1 MVRPLHRHMPA
12 QVQRNRPTG
21 TEAVSPD
28 SAAESSAIQGSVTS
42 APTVPRTP
50 LTSALARVA
59 PGIFVVLWAT
69 GFLIAKLG
77 VPYAQP
83 MTILAM
89 RFVLAAIM
97 MAGVAALM
105 RAPWPRSW
113 KRIGHIAMVGILLH
127 AVYLG
132 GCYVAIYAGMPAG
145 MAALIA
151 GFQPILTATLAGPVL
166 GERTRSLQWVGI
178 VVGFIGLM
186 MVLWE
191 RIVIDLSHPAAL
203 LFAILSL
210 LGITAATIYQKRFCP
225 SFDLRSGSAIQY
237 IAASLVTVPV
247 AFAIGIGDIDWAP
260 TFIFALAWLV
270 IVLSGVSIA
279 LLTWMISRGAASK
292 VASLFYLTPPL
303 AAIGSYFWFGETL
316 SALALAGMAVIVFGL
331 YLLNR
336 TRPA

>member
-1 MVRPLHRHMPA
+1 M
-12 QVQRNRPTG
+12 
-21 TEAVSPD
+21 SPD
-28 SAAESSAIQGSVTS
+28 SARQASDTAGSAVT
-42 APTVPRTP
+42 APETPPETP

-59 PGIFVVLWAT
+59 PGIFVLLWAT

-83 MTILAM
+83 MTILAV
-89 RFVLAAIM
+89 RFVLAAAM
-97 MAGVAALM
+97 MASVAFVM

-113 KRIGHIAMVGILLH
+113 RRIGHIAMVGILLH

-151 GFQPILTATLAGPVL
+151 GFQPILTATMAGPIL
-166 GERTRSLQWVGI
+166 GERTRPLQWIGI
-178 VVGFIGLM
+178 AIGFVGLM

-210 LGITAATIYQKRFCP
+210 LGITSATIYQKRFCP

-237 IAASLVTVPV
+237 IAASLVTVPLT
-247 AFAIGIGDIDWAP
+247 FMLGIGEIVWAP

-292 VASLFYLTPPL
+292 VASLFYLTPPI

-316 SALALAGMAVIVFGL
+316 SPLALAGMAVIVFGL

-336 TRPA
+336 TRGA

>member
-1 MVRPLHRHMPA
+1 M
-12 QVQRNRPTG
+12 
-21 TEAVSPD
+21 SPD
-28 SAAESSAIQGSVTS
+28 STRPISDTTGLPQTPPE
-42 APTVPRTP
+42 APFTA
-50 LTSALARVA
+50 ALARVA
-59 PGIFVVLWAT
+59 PGVFVLLWAT

-83 MTILAM
+83 LTILAM

-97 MAGVAALM
+97 MASVAVVT

-113 KRIGHIAMVGILLH
+113 RKIGHIAIIGILLH
-127 AVYLG
+127 AIYLG
-132 GCYVAIYAGMPAG
+132 GCYIAIYGGMPAG
-145 MAALIA
+145 MTALIA

-166 GERTRSLQWVGI
+166 GERTRPIQWIGI
-178 VVGFIGLM
+178 AIGFVGLM

-210 LGITAATIYQKRFCP
+210 LGITSATIYQKRFCP
-225 SFDLRSGSAIQY
+225 SFDLRTGTAIQY
-237 IAASLVTVPV
+237 LAASLVMVPLTL
-247 AFAIGIGDIDWAP
+247 ILGIGAIDWAP
-260 TFIFALAWLV
+260 TFIFALSWLV

-303 AAIGSYFWFGETL
+303 AAIGSYFWFGEAL
-316 SALALAGMAVIVFGL
+316 SPLALAGMAVIVSGL

-336 TRPA
+336 TRAA

>member
-1 MVRPLHRHMPA
+1 MSA
-12 QVQRNRPTG
+12 
-21 TEAVSPD
+21 D
-28 SAAESSAIQGSVTS
+28 SARQPSETTGAATT
-42 APTVPRTP
+42 APETP
-50 LTSALARVA
+50 FTSALARVA
-59 PGIFVVLWAT
+59 PGIFVLLWAT

-97 MAGVAALM
+97 MASVAMLM

-113 KRIGHIAMVGILLH
+113 KRISHIAVIGILLH

-132 GCYVAIYAGMPAG
+132 GCYLAIYGGMPAG
-145 MAALIA
+145 MAALIV

-166 GERTRSLQWVGI
+166 GERTRSLQWIGI
-178 VVGFIGLM
+178 VVGFVGLM

-191 RIVIDLSHPAAL
+191 RMVIDLSHPAAL
-203 LFAILSL
+203 LFAVLSL
-210 LGITAATIYQKRFCP
+210 LGITSATIYQKRFCP

-247 AFAIGIGDIDWAP
+247 SLLFGIGDIDWAP

-292 VASLFYLTPPL
+292 VASLFYLTPPI

-336 TRPA
+336 TRPV

>member
-1 MVRPLHRHMPA
+1 M
-12 QVQRNRPTG
+12 
-21 TEAVSPD
+21 SPD
-28 SAAESSAIQGSVTS
+28 SARRSSETMPAAKT
-42 APTVPRTP
+42 APETP
-50 LTSALARVA
+50 LTGALARVA

-97 MAGVAALM
+97 MAAIAAAM

-113 KRIGHIAMVGILLH
+113 KRIGHIAIVGILLH
-127 AVYLG
+127 AIYLG
-132 GCYVAIYAGMPAG
+132 GCYLAIYGGMPAG

-166 GERTRSLQWVGI
+166 GERTRSVQWIGI
-178 VVGFIGLM
+178 GVGFIGLM

-210 LGITAATIYQKRFCP
+210 IGITSATIYQKRFCP
-225 SFDLRSGSAIQY
+225 SFDLRTGSAIQY
-237 IAASLVTVPV
+237 VAASLVMVPLSLML
-247 AFAIGIGDIDWAP
+247 GIGDIDWAP
-260 TFIFALAWLV
+260 IFIFALAWLV

-292 VASLFYLTPPL
+292 VASLFYLTPPI

-316 SALALAGMAVIVFGL
+316 SALALVGMAVIVFGL

>member
-1 MVRPLHRHMPA
+1 MSTDTATRSSRPADMA
-12 QVQRNRPTG
+12 A
-21 TEAVSPD
+21 AV
-28 SAAESSAIQGSVTS
+28 A
-42 APTVPRTP
+42 TP
-50 LTSALARVA
+50 PETPFTSALARVA
-59 PGIFVVLWAT
+59 PGIFVLLWAT

-97 MAGVAALM
+97 MATVAAVT

-113 KRIGHIAMVGILLH
+113 RRIGHIAVIGILLH

-145 MAALIA
+145 MAALIV
-151 GFQPILTATLAGPVL
+151 GFQPILTAAIAGPIL
-166 GERTRSLQWVGI
+166 GERTRPAQWIGI
-178 VVGFIGLM
+178 AIGFVGLM

-210 LGITAATIYQKRFCP
+210 LGITSATIYQKRFCP
-225 SFDLRSGSAIQY
+225 SFDLRTGTAIQY
-237 IAASLVTVPV
+237 LAASLIMVPTTLILGVGTV
-247 AFAIGIGDIDWAP
+247 DWAP

-292 VASLFYLTPPL
+292 VASLFYLTPPI
-303 AAIGSYFWFGETL
+303 AAIGSYFWFDERL

-336 TRPA
+336 TRPS

>member
-1 MVRPLHRHMPA
+1 MSPESARQISATAGGGATPP
-12 QVQRNRPTG
+12 
-21 TEAVSPD
+21 EAPP
-28 SAAESSAIQGSVTS
+28 E
-42 APTVPRTP
+42 TP
-50 LTSALARVA
+50 LTSTLARVA
-59 PGIFVVLWAT
+59 PGIFVLLWAT

-83 MTILAM
+83 LTILAI
-89 RFVLAAIM
+89 RFVLAAVM
-97 MAGVAALM
+97 MAGVAFIM

-113 KRIGHIAMVGILLH
+113 RRIGHIATIGVLLH

-132 GCYVAIYAGMPAG
+132 GCYIAIYAGMPAG

-151 GFQPILTATLAGPVL
+151 GFQPILTATMAGPIL
-166 GERTRSLQWVGI
+166 GERTRPLQWIGI
-178 VVGFIGLM
+178 AIGFVGLM

-210 LGITAATIYQKRFCP
+210 LGITSATIYQKRFCP
-225 SFDLRSGSAIQY
+225 SFDLRSGTAIQY
-237 IAASLVTVPV
+237 IAASVIMVPLTLML
-247 AFAIGIGDIDWAP
+247 GIGDIIWAP

-292 VASLFYLTPPL
+292 VASLFYLTPPI

-316 SALALAGMAVIVFGL
+316 SLLALAGMAVIVFGL

-336 TRPA
+336 TRAA

>member
-1 MVRPLHRHMPA
+1 M
-12 QVQRNRPTG
+12 
-21 TEAVSPD
+21 SPD
-28 SAAESSAIQGSVTS
+28 SARESSIGAA
-42 APTVPRTP
+42 APEPP

-69 GFLIAKLG
+69 GFLMAKLG

-83 MTILAM
+83 MTILAL

-97 MAGVAALM
+97 MATVAALTQ
-105 RAPWPRSW
+105 APWPRSW
-113 KRIGHIAMVGILLH
+113 KRIGHIAIIGILLH

-132 GCYVAIYAGMPAG
+132 GCYVAIYQGMPAG
-145 MAALIA
+145 MTALIV
-151 GFQPILTATLAGPVL
+151 GFQPILTATVAGPVL
-166 GERTRSLQWVGI
+166 GERVRWVQWIGI
-178 VVGFIGLM
+178 VVGFVGLM

-191 RIVIDLSHPAAL
+191 RLVIDFSHPAAL

-210 LGITAATIYQKRFCP
+210 LGITFATIYQKRFCP
-225 SFDLRSGSAIQY
+225 SFDLRTGSAIQY
-237 IAASLVTVPV
+237 VAASLVTVPV
-247 AFAIGIGDIDWAP
+247 AFMLGVGEIHWAP

-279 LLTWMISRGAASK
+279 LLTWMISRGAASR

-316 SALALAGMAVIVFGL
+316 SALAVAGMVVIVCGL

-336 TRPA
+336 GRRA

>member
-1 MVRPLHRHMPA
+1 MSPESARQASDTAEGGATPP
-12 QVQRNRPTG
+12 
-21 TEAVSPD
+21 EAPP
-28 SAAESSAIQGSVTS
+28 ETQ
-42 APTVPRTP
+42 
-50 LTSALARVA
+50 LTSTLARVA
-59 PGIFVVLWAT
+59 PGIFVLLWAT

-83 MTILAM
+83 LTILAI
-89 RFVLAAIM
+89 RFVLAAVM
-97 MAGVAALM
+97 MAGVAFVM

-113 KRIGHIAMVGILLH
+113 RRIGHIATIGILLH

-132 GCYVAIYAGMPAG
+132 GCYIAIYAGMPAG

-151 GFQPILTATLAGPVL
+151 GFQPILTATMAGPIL
-166 GERTRSLQWVGI
+166 GERTRPLQWIGI
-178 VVGFIGLM
+178 AIGFVGLM

-210 LGITAATIYQKRFCP
+210 LGITSATIYQKRFCP

-237 IAASLVTVPV
+237 IAASVIMVPLTLMLGV
-247 AFAIGIGDIDWAP
+247 GAIDWAP

-292 VASLFYLTPPL
+292 VASLFYLTPPI
-303 AAIGSYFWFGETL
+303 AAIGSYFWFDETL
-316 SALALAGMAVIVFGL
+316 SPLALAGMAVIVFGL

-336 TRPA
+336 TRAA

>member
-1 MVRPLHRHMPA
+1 M
-12 QVQRNRPTG
+12 
-21 TEAVSPD
+21 SPD
-28 SAAESSAIQGSVTS
+28 SSARPSRQVDSAGTAAATPE
-42 APTVPRTP
+42 APFTT
-50 LTSALARVA
+50 TLARVA
-59 PGIFVVLWAT
+59 PAIFVLLWAT

-89 RFVLAAIM
+89 RFVLAALM
-97 MAGVAALM
+97 MASVALVTG
-105 RAPWPRSW
+105 APWPRSW
-113 KRIGHIAMVGILLH
+113 RRIGHIAMIGILLH

-132 GCYVAIYAGMPAG
+132 GCYIAIYGGMPAG

-166 GERTRSLQWVGI
+166 GERTRPVQWIGI
-178 VVGFIGLM
+178 AIGFIGLM

-210 LGITAATIYQKRFCP
+210 IGITSATIYQKRFCP
-225 SFDLRSGSAIQY
+225 SFDLRSGTAIQY
-237 IAASLVTVPV
+237 IAASIVMVPATLV
-247 AFAIGIGDIDWAP
+247 FGIGAIDWAP

-292 VASLFYLTPPL
+292 VASLFYLTPPI

-336 TRPA
+336 GRAA

>member
-1 MVRPLHRHMPA
+1 M
-12 QVQRNRPTG
+12 
-21 TEAVSPD
+21 TEHSPQ
-28 SAAESSAIQGSVTS
+28 ESSAI
-42 APTVPRTP
+42 A
-50 LTSALARVA
+50 LLARIA
-59 PGIFVVLWAT
+59 PGIFVLLWAT
-69 GFLIAKLG
+69 GFLMAKLG

-83 MTILAM
+83 MTVLAI

-97 MAGVAALM
+97 MGAVAIVS
-105 RAPWPRSW
+105 RAPIPRSW
-113 KRIGHIAMVGILLH
+113 RQVGHIAIIGILLH

-132 GCYVAIYAGMPAG
+132 GCYAAIYQGMPAG

-151 GFQPILTATLAGPVL
+151 GFQPILTAALAKPL
-166 GERTRSLQWVGI
+166 LRERTRPIQWLGI
-178 VVGFIGLM
+178 ATGFVGLM

-203 LFAILSL
+203 LLAILSL

-225 SFDLRSGSAIQY
+225 TFDLRWGTAIQY
-237 IAASLVTVPV
+237 VAASAVVVPAALLLGFGTV
-247 AFAIGIGDIDWAP
+247 IWAP

-303 AAIGSYFWFGETL
+303 AAIGSYFWFGEVLSTL
-316 SALALAGMAVIVFGL
+316 AIAGMVVIVFGL

-336 TRPA
+336 PRVQTA

>member
-1 MVRPLHRHMPA
+1 M
-12 QVQRNRPTG
+12 
-21 TEAVSPD
+21 SPD
-28 SAAESSAIQGSVTS
+28 SATRPGRPIGVAADTAMIPARPPETA
-42 APTVPRTP
+42 
-50 LTSALARVA
+50 LTAALGRVA
-59 PGIFVVLWAT
+59 PGIFVLLWAT
-69 GFLIAKLG
+69 GFLVAKLG

-83 MTILAM
+83 VTILAM

-97 MAGVAALM
+97 MASVALLT

-113 KRIGHIAMVGILLH
+113 QRIGHIAMVGVLLH

-132 GCYVAIYAGMPAG
+132 GCYIAIYGGMPAG

-151 GFQPILTATLAGPVL
+151 GFQPILTASLAGPVL
-166 GERTRSLQWVGI
+166 GERTRPLQWVGI
-178 VVGFIGLM
+178 AVGFAGLM

-191 RIVIDLSHPAAL
+191 RLVIDLSHPAAL

-210 LGITAATIYQKRFCP
+210 LGITSATIYQKRFCP
-225 SFDLRSGSAIQY
+225 SFDLRSGTAIQY
-237 IAASLVTVPV
+237 CAASIVMVPTT
-247 AFAIGIGDIDWAP
+247 FMIGIGPIDWAP

-292 VASLFYLTPPL
+292 VASLFYLTPPI

-316 SALALAGMAVIVFGL
+316 SGLALAGMAVIVFGL

-336 TRPA
+336 GRAA

>member
-1 MVRPLHRHMPA
+1 M
-12 QVQRNRPTG
+12 
-21 TEAVSPD
+21 SPD
-28 SAAESSAIQGSVTS
+28 SSTRPSPHTEGSGTVASPAE
-42 APTVPRTP
+42 APFTT
-50 LTSALARVA
+50 ALARVA
-59 PGIFVVLWAT
+59 PAIFVLLWAT

-83 MTILAM
+83 TTILAM

-97 MAGVAALM
+97 MASVALVT

-113 KRIGHIAMVGILLH
+113 RRIGHIATIGVLLH

-132 GCYVAIYAGMPAG
+132 GCYVAIYGGMPAG

-166 GERTRSLQWVGI
+166 GERTRPMQWIGI
-178 VVGFIGLM
+178 AIGFAGLM

-210 LGITAATIYQKRFCP
+210 LGITSATIYQKRFCP
-225 SFDLRSGSAIQY
+225 SFDLRSGTAIQY
-237 IAASLVTVPV
+237 CAASIVMVP
-247 AFAIGIGDIDWAP
+247 ATLIIGVGAIDWAP

-292 VASLFYLTPPL
+292 VASLFYLTPPI
-303 AAIGSYFWFGETL
+303 AAIGSYFWFHETL

-336 TRPA
+336 GRAA

>member
-1 MVRPLHRHMPA
+1 M
-12 QVQRNRPTG
+12 
-21 TEAVSPD
+21 SPD
-28 SAAESSAIQGSVTS
+28 SARQASETKGSVAA
-42 APTVPRTP
+42 APEGP
-50 LTSALARVA
+50 LLARVA
-59 PGIFVVLWAT
+59 PGIFVLLWAT

-83 MTILAM
+83 MSILAI
-89 RFVLAAIM
+89 RFVLAAAM
-97 MAGVAALM
+97 MAGVAFLT

-113 KRIGHIAMVGILLH
+113 RRIGHIAAIGILLH

-132 GCYVAIYAGMPAG
+132 GCYVAIYGGMPAG
-145 MAALIA
+145 MVALIA
-151 GFQPILTATLAGPVL
+151 GFQPILTATMAGPIL
-166 GERTRSLQWVGI
+166 GERTRPLQWLGI
-178 VVGFIGLM
+178 AIGFVGLM

-210 LGITAATIYQKRFCP
+210 IGITSATIYQKRFCP

-237 IAASLVTVPV
+237 VAASLVTVPLTLMLGV
-247 AFAIGIGDIDWAP
+247 GEIVWAP

-270 IVLSGVSIA
+270 IVLSGISIA

-292 VASLFYLTPPL
+292 VASLFYLTPPI
-303 AAIGSYFWFGETL
+303 AAIGSYFWFDETL
-316 SALALAGMAVIVFGL
+316 SPLALAGMAVIVAGL

-336 TRPA
+336 SRAA

>member
-1 MVRPLHRHMPA
+1 M
-12 QVQRNRPTG
+12 
-21 TEAVSPD
+21 SPD
-28 SAAESSAIQGSVTS
+28 SARRSSETVGAAT
-42 APTVPRTP
+42 TVPETP
-50 LTSALARVA
+50 TSSALARVA
-59 PGIFVVLWAT
+59 PGIFVLLWAT

-89 RFVLAAIM
+89 RFVLAAMM
-97 MAGVAALM
+97 MAAVATLTG
-105 RAPWPRSW
+105 APWPRSW
-113 KRIGHIAMVGILLH
+113 TRIGHIALVGILLH
-127 AVYLG
+127 AIYLG
-132 GCYVAIYAGMPAG
+132 GCYLAIYGGMPAG
-145 MAALIA
+145 MAALIV
-151 GFQPILTATLAGPVL
+151 GFQPILTAALAGPVL
-166 GERTRSLQWVGI
+166 GERTRSVQWIGI
-178 VVGFIGLM
+178 AIGFLGLM

-191 RIVIDLSHPAAL
+191 RLVIDLSHPAAL

-210 LGITAATIYQKRFCP
+210 LGITSATIYQKRFCP
-225 SFDLRSGSAIQY
+225 SFDLRTGSAIQY
-237 IAASLVTVPV
+237 IAASLVMVP
-247 AFAIGIGDIDWAP
+247 ISLTLGIGTIDWAP

-292 VASLFYLTPPL
+292 VASLFYLTPPI

-336 TRPA
+336 TRTA

>member
-1 MVRPLHRHMPA
+1 M
-12 QVQRNRPTG
+12 
-21 TEAVSPD
+21 SPD
-28 SAAESSAIQGSVTS
+28 SARQASDTKGALPPETPGST
-42 APTVPRTP
+42 
-50 LTSALARVA
+50 LARVA
-59 PGIFVVLWAT
+59 PGIFVLLWAT

-83 MTILAM
+83 MTILAI
-89 RFVLAAIM
+89 RFVVAAAM
-97 MAGVAALM
+97 MASIAFIM

-113 KRIGHIAMVGILLH
+113 RRIGHIAAIGILLH

-132 GCYVAIYAGMPAG
+132 GCYLAIYGGMPAG
-145 MAALIA
+145 MAALIV
-151 GFQPILTATLAGPVL
+151 GFQPILTAATAGPVL
-166 GERTRSLQWVGI
+166 GERTRPLQWLGI
-178 VVGFIGLM
+178 AIGFVGLM

-210 LGITAATIYQKRFCP
+210 LGITSATIYQKRFCP

-237 IAASLVTVPV
+237 IAASLVMVPLTLMLGV
-247 AFAIGIGDIDWAP
+247 GEIIWAP
-260 TFIFALAWLV
+260 TFIFALTWLV

-292 VASLFYLTPPL
+292 VASLFYLTPPI
-303 AAIGSYFWFGETL
+303 AAIGSYFWFDETL
-316 SALALAGMAVIVFGL
+316 SPLALGGMAVIVFGL

-336 TRPA
+336 TRAA

>member
-1 MVRPLHRHMPA
+1 M
-12 QVQRNRPTG
+12 
-21 TEAVSPD
+21 SPD
-28 SAAESSAIQGSVTS
+28 SARQASATNGAS
-42 APTVPRTP
+42 ATPPETP
-50 LTSALARVA
+50 LTSTLARVA
-59 PGIFVVLWAT
+59 PGIFVLLWAT

-83 MTILAM
+83 MTILAI
-89 RFVLAAIM
+89 RFVVAAAM
-97 MAGVAALM
+97 MASVAFVM

-113 KRIGHIAMVGILLH
+113 RRIGHIAVIGILLH

-145 MAALIA
+145 MAALIV
-151 GFQPILTATLAGPVL
+151 GFQPILTAAIAGPIL
-166 GERTRSLQWVGI
+166 GERTRPAQWIGI
-178 VVGFIGLM
+178 AIGFVGLM

-191 RIVIDLSHPAAL
+191 PIVIDLSHPAAL

-210 LGITAATIYQKRFCP
+210 LGITSATIYQKRFCP
-225 SFDLRSGSAIQY
+225 SFDLRTGTAIQY
-237 IAASLVTVPV
+237 LAASVIMVPTTLILGVGTV
-247 AFAIGIGDIDWAP
+247 DWAP

-292 VASLFYLTPPL
+292 VASLFYLTPPI

-316 SALALAGMAVIVFGL
+316 SAMALAGMVVIVFGL

-336 TRPA
+336 TRPS

>member
-1 MVRPLHRHMPA
+1 MRPLSP
-12 QVQRNRPTG
+12 RPPG
-21 TEAVSPD
+21 AMSGLPPIPPEAPF
-28 SAAESSAIQGSVTS
+28 
-42 APTVPRTP
+42 
-50 LTSALARVA
+50 TSALARVA
-59 PGIFVVLWAT
+59 PGIFVLLWAT
-69 GFLIAKLG
+69 GFLMAKLG

-83 MTILAM
+83 ITILAI

-97 MAGVAALM
+97 MAGVAILTG
-105 RAPWPRSW
+105 APWPRSW
-113 KRIGHIAMVGILLH
+113 RRIGHIAIVGILLH

-132 GCYVAIYAGMPAG
+132 GCYIAIYGGMPAG

-151 GFQPILTATLAGPVL
+151 GFQPILTATIAGPVL
-166 GERTRSLQWVGI
+166 GERTRAVQWVGI
-178 VVGFIGLM
+178 AVGFAGLM

-210 LGITAATIYQKRFCP
+210 VGITSATIYQKRFCP
-225 SFDLRSGSAIQY
+225 SFDLRSGTAIQY
-237 IAASLVTVPV
+237 VAASVVMVPTTLI
-247 AFAIGIGDIDWAP
+247 IGVGAVEWAP

-292 VASLFYLTPPL
+292 VASLFYLTPPI
-303 AAIGSYFWFGETL
+303 AAIGSYFLFGETL

-336 TRPA
+336 GRAA

>member
-1 MVRPLHRHMPA
+1 MRA
-12 QVQRNRPTG
+12 
-21 TEAVSPD
+21 D
-28 SAAESSAIQGSVTS
+28 SATPSSEPGETS
-42 APTVPRTP
+42 GNIATP
-50 LTSALARVA
+50 PETPFTSALARVA
-59 PGIFVVLWAT
+59 PGIFVLLWAT

-89 RFVLAAIM
+89 RFVLAAVM
-97 MAGVAALM
+97 MATVAAVTG
-105 RAPWPRSW
+105 APWPRSW
-113 KRIGHIAMVGILLH
+113 SRIGHIAVIGILLH

-132 GCYVAIYAGMPAG
+132 GCYIAIYGGMPAG
-145 MAALIA
+145 MVALIA

-166 GERTRSLQWVGI
+166 GERTRPAQWIGI
-178 VVGFIGLM
+178 ATGFVGLM

-191 RIVIDLSHPAAL
+191 RMVIDLSHPAAL

-210 LGITAATIYQKRFCP
+210 LGITSATIYQKRFCP
-225 SFDLRSGSAIQY
+225 SFDLRSGTAIQY
-237 IAASLVTVPV
+237 LAASLVMVPTALILGVGTV
-247 AFAIGIGDIDWAP
+247 DWAP

-292 VASLFYLTPPL
+292 VASLFYLTPPI
-303 AAIGSYFWFGETL
+303 AAIGSYFWFDERL

-336 TRPA
+336 GRPA